1 MSASRSVR
9 GALEVRLKYERGILQ
24 ERENDVLES
33 QVIITALERELERWN
48 EEDEEVVP

>member
-9 GALEVRLKYERGILQ
+9 EAVEARLKYERTVLQ
-24 ERENDVLES
+24 TRENDVLES

-48 EEDEEVVP
+48 EEDEEAVP